1 MAKHTLKD
9 CVVVVND
16 VDLSDHVR
24 SATIETTRPEVDVT
38 GMGATNT
45 EIVPGIG
52 DATITIEFLQDYAVG
67 EVDATLWPLSQ
78 TDTPFNVDVK
88 ASSAA
93 TSATNPLYRMSA
105 LMYSYS
111 PIAGGVGDA
120 NTTEVTFRNASQA
133 GVTQHTTDPT

>member
-93 TSATNPLYRMSA
+93 TAATNPLYRMSA

>member
-1 MAKHTLKD
+1 MAKHVLKD
-9 CVVVVND
+9 AVVIVNS

-38 GMGATNT
+38 GMGASNM
-45 EIVPGIG
+45 EITPGIG
-52 DATITIEFLQDYAVG
+52 DATITVEFLQDYAAG
-67 EVDATLWPLSQ
+67 QVDATLWPLST
-78 TDTPFNVDVK
+78 TDTPFNVDIK

-120 NTTEVTFRNASQA
+120 NTTEVTFRNASQS